1 MAKLDRIIGMTS
13 LPVLLQIILACLL
26 GGVLSL
32 AAAALV
38 LFGLPKKWL
47 NYAVSFSIGVLL
59 ATSMLH
65 LLPEALELG
74 LTPHELFPVLL
85 AGVLGFFALEKFAI
99 WRHSHGSEDT
109 HADGA
114 PCEDHTHDHHHGG
127 GEAVSILVGD
137 SFHNFTD
144 GLLIAAAFLADPV
157 LGWAATFAVVAHE
170 VPQEAGDFAI
180 LLAAG
185 WQRAKALFWNG
196 VSSLASLIGGVV
208 GYFAL
213 ERAQEWVPYI
223 VIIASASF
231 IYIAIADLMPRLKRE
246 QRGMGWHGLML
257 AAGIAIVVVGAG
269 HSH

>member
-1 MAKLDRIIGMTS
+1 MTS
-13 LPVLLQIILACLL
+13 VPLFVQIALACIA
-26 GGVLSL
+26 GGLLSL
-32 AAAALV
+32 LAAALV
-38 LFGLPKKWL
+38 LFGLPKKSL
-47 NYAVSFSIGVLL
+47 AFAVSFSIGVLL

-74 LTPHELFPVLL
+74 LTPHEVFPFLL
-85 AGVLGFFALEKFAI
+85 AGILGFFALEKFAI
-99 WRHSHGSEDT
+99 WRHAHGSEDE
-109 HADGA
+109 HANDAG
-114 PCEDHTHDHHHGG
+114 CQDHTHDHHHLHG
-127 GEAVSILVGD
+127 GEAVGILVGD
-137 SFHNFTD
+137 GFHNFTD

-157 LGWAATFAVVAHE
+157 LGWATTLAVVAHE

-196 VSSLASLIGGVV
+196 VSSLASLLGGII

-223 VIIASASF
+223 LTITAASF

-246 QRGMGWHGLML
+246 QQGIGWHGLLL
-257 AAGIAIVVVGAG
+257 AAGIAVVVFGSG
-269 HSH
+269 HAH